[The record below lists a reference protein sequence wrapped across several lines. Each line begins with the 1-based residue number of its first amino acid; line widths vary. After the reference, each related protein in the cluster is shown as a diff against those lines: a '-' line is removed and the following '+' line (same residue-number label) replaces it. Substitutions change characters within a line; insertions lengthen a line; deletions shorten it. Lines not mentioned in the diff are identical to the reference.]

1 MKKLIS
7 TRERIKKH
15 IETGRKLTPLS
26 AFEKFQTLSLHQH
39 INVLRN
45 RGIEIE
51 TEMKTNKNT
60 GIKFAEYSIKK

>member
-45 RGIEIE
+45 RGIE